1 MEIRVVTM
9 WKVLLAALAALV
21 LAGGAWALFLRED
34 DPGRRIDI
42 GALEDGVKL
51 PEPEIADQRVQLAE
65 DAGFNALDVT
75 TAWVPGQTKPDPAE
89 LTVLRNVA
97 AALEK
102 RNMKLLITAYAPRSR
117 YAPVSEEEQEN
128 YATFM
133 ATLARELPSVQD
145 FAVWN
150 EPNLNGFWLH
160 QFDEAGQDIAARDYT
175 ALLARTYDAL
185 KDVNPNIRVFGGNLA
200 PRGFDDADS
209 PRPTHSP
216 TTFIRDMGQA
226 YRASGR
232 TKPIMDVFALH
243 PYQTRSSIPP
253 GEPHTGTS
261 LGFGDYD
268 KLVDLLGEAFD
279 GTAQP
284 GSELSVAYTEYGVQ
298 SQIPESAQ
306 EPYTNLQ
313 SPLGRDAV
321 SEETQAEHYRQ
332 AFELAACQPTV
343 VAVYIFHL
351 FDEAD
356 LNRWQS
362 GPYYAD
368 TKPKTSL
375 PAIRDAAKAA
385 RDGKLGDCS

>member
-1 MEIRVVTM
+1 VL
-9 WKVLLAALAALV
+9 KVLVAAVLALV

-34 DPGRRIDI
+34 DQGDPILA
-42 GALEDGVKL
+42 GALEDGVKF
-51 PEPEIADQRVQLAE
+51 PQPEIADQRVELAE
-65 DAGFNALDVT
+65 QAGFNALDVT
-75 TAWVPGQTKPDPAE
+75 TAWEPGRTEPDPGE
-89 LTVLRNVA
+89 LLLLGNVA
-97 AALEK
+97 RAIAK
-102 RNMKLLITAYAPRSR
+102 RNMELLITSYAHRPRF
-117 YAPVSEEEQEN
+117 APVTEEEQQN

-133 ATLARELPSVQD
+133 ATLARELPSVRN

-150 EPNLNGFWLH
+150 EPNLNSFWLY
-160 QFDEAGQDIAARDYT
+160 QFDEAGNNIAARDYT

-185 KDVNPNIRVFGGNLA
+185 KEVSPTIKVYGGNLA

-216 TTFIRDMGQA
+216 TTFIRDMGTA

-232 TKPIMDVFALH
+232 TKPIMDVFSLH

-253 GEPHTGTS
+253 GQPHTGTS
-261 LGFGDYD
+261 LGIGDYE
-268 KLVDLLGEAFD
+268 KIVDLLGEAFD

-284 GSELSVAYTEYGVQ
+284 GTDLPIAYTEYGVQ
-298 SQIPESAQ
+298 SEIPESAQ

-313 SPLGRDAV
+313 SPLGKDAV
-321 SEETQAEHYRQ
+321 SEETQAEYYRQ

-343 VAVYIFHL
+343 IAVFIFHV

-368 TKPKTSL
+368 AKPKSSL
-375 PAIRDAAKAA
+375 PEIRDAALEARQGELAA
-385 RDGKLGDCS
+385 CS

>member
-1 MEIRVVTM
+1 M
-9 WKVLLAALAALV
+9 KKLLLAALAALV
-21 LAGGAWALFLRED
+21 LAGGAWALFLREED
-34 DPGRRIDI
+34 NGRRIDV

-51 PEPEIADQRVQLAE
+51 PDPQQADQRVELGKQ
-65 DAGFNALDVT
+65 AGFNAHNVT
-75 TAWVPGQTKPDPAE
+75 SAWRPGQSEPDPGE
-89 LTVLRNVA
+89 VTLLRNVA
-97 AALEK
+97 DAIEK
-102 RNMKLLITAYAPRSR
+102 RGMKLLITSYALRPRD
-117 YAPVSEEEQEN
+117 APVTEQEQEN
-128 YATFM
+128 YAEFM
-133 ATLARELPSVQD
+133 AGLARQLPTVKD

-150 EPNLNGFWLH
+150 EPNLNGFWLR
-160 QFDEAGQDIAARDYT
+160 QFDEAGNDIAARDYT

-185 KDVNPNIRVFGGNLA
+185 KAVDPKIKVYGGNLA

-216 TTFIRDMGQA
+216 TTFIRDIGQA

-232 TKPIMDVFALH
+232 TEPIMDVFALH

-279 GTAQP
+279 GTAQR
-284 GSELSVAYTEYGVQ
+284 GSDLSIAYTEYGVQ
-298 SQIPESAQ
+298 SEIPKSAQ

-313 SPLGRDAV
+313 SPLARDAV
-321 SEETQAEHYRQ
+321 SEETQAEYYRQ
-332 AFELAACQPTV
+332 AFQLAVCQPTV

-356 LNRWQS
+356 LSRWQS

-375 PAIRDAAKAA
+375 PAIRDAAIAA
-385 RDGKLGDCS
+385 RQGKLGDCS

>member
-1 MEIRVVTM
+1 MT
-9 WKVLLAALAALV
+9 KLLLAALAALV
-21 LAGGAWALFLRED
+21 LAGGAWALFLREED
-34 DPGRRIDI
+34 NVRRIDV

-51 PEPEIADQRVQLAE
+51 PDPQQADQRVELGKQ
-65 DAGFNALDVT
+65 AGFNAHNVT
-75 TAWVPGQTKPDPAE
+75 SAWRPGQSEPDPGE
-89 LTVLRNVA
+89 VTFLRNVA
-97 AALEK
+97 DAIEK
-102 RNMKLLITAYAPRSR
+102 RGMKLLITSYALRPRD
-117 YAPVSEEEQEN
+117 APVTEQEQEN
-128 YATFM
+128 YAEFM
-133 ATLARELPSVQD
+133 AGLARQLPTVKD

-150 EPNLNGFWLH
+150 EPNLNGFWLR
-160 QFDEAGQDIAARDYT
+160 QFDEAGNDIAARDYT

-185 KDVNPNIRVFGGNLA
+185 KAVDPKIKVYGGNLA

-232 TKPIMDVFALH
+232 TEPIMDVFALH

-279 GTAQP
+279 GTAQR
-284 GSELSVAYTEYGVQ
+284 GSDLSIAYTEYGVQ
-298 SQIPESAQ
+298 SEIPESAQ

-313 SPLGRDAV
+313 SPLARDAV
-321 SEETQAEHYRQ
+321 SEETQAEYYRQ
-332 AFELAACQPTV
+332 AFQLAVCQPTV

-356 LNRWQS
+356 LSRWQS

-375 PAIRDAAKAA
+375 SAIRDAAIAA
-385 RDGKLGDCS
+385 RKGKLGGDCS

>member
-1 MEIRVVTM
+1 MV
-9 WKVLLAALAALV
+9 KLLLVALLALV

-34 DPGRRIDI
+34 DQGRKIVV

-51 PEPEIADQRVQLAE
+51 PEPEIADQRVELGEQ
-65 DAGFNALDVT
+65 AGFNALNVT
-75 TAWVPGQTKPDPAE
+75 TQWVPGQTVPDPGE
-89 LTVLRNVA
+89 VTFLRNVA
-97 AALEK
+97 AATAK
-102 RNMKLLITAYAPRSR
+102 RNMQLLITSYAPRPR
-117 YAPVSEEEQEN
+117 YAPVSEEEQQN
-128 YATFM
+128 YAEFM
-133 ATLARELPSVQD
+133 ATLARELPTVGN

-150 EPNLNGFWLH
+150 EPNLNGFWLY
-160 QFDEAGQDIAARDYT
+160 QFDDAGQDIAARDYT
-175 ALLARTYDAL
+175 ALLAHTYDAL
-185 KDVNPNIRVFGGNLA
+185 KAVDPKIKIYGGNLA

-216 TTFIRDMGQA
+216 TTFIRDMGTA

-232 TKPIMDVFALH
+232 TEPIMDVFALH
-243 PYQTRSSIPP
+243 PYNTRSSIPP
-253 GEPHTGTS
+253 SQEHTGTS
-261 LGFGDYD
+261 LGYADYD

-284 GSELSVAYTEYGVQ
+284 GSKLPVAYTEHGIQ
-298 SQIPESAQ
+298 SVIPESAQ

-313 SPLGRDAV
+313 SPLARDAV
-321 SEETQAEHYRQ
+321 SEETQAEYYRE

-343 VAVYIFHL
+343 IAVYIFHL

-368 TKPKTSL
+368 AKPKSSL
-375 PAIRDAAKAA
+375 PAIREAAVKAREGTLA
-385 RDGKLGDCS
+385 DCS

>member
-1 MEIRVVTM
+1 MT
-9 WKVLLAALAALV
+9 KLLLAALAALV
-21 LAGGAWALFLRED
+21 LAGGAWALFLREED
-34 DPGRRIDI
+34 NGRRIDV

-51 PEPEIADQRVQLAE
+51 PDPQEADQRVELGKQ
-65 DAGFNALDVT
+65 AGFNAHNVT
-75 TAWVPGQTKPDPAE
+75 SAWRPGQSQPDPGE
-89 LTVLRNVA
+89 VTLLRNVA
-97 AALEK
+97 NALEK
-102 RNMKLLITAYAPRSR
+102 RNMKLLITSYALRPRD
-117 YAPVSEEEQEN
+117 APVSEQEQES
-128 YATFM
+128 YAEFM
-133 ATLARELPSVQD
+133 AGLARQLPTVKD

-160 QFDEAGQDIAARDYT
+160 QFDEAGNDIAARDYT

-185 KDVNPNIRVFGGNLA
+185 KAVDPKIKVYGGNLA

-216 TTFIRDMGQA
+216 TTFIKDMGTA
-226 YRASGR
+226 YKASGR
-232 TKPIMDVFALH
+232 TEPIMDVFALH

-284 GSELSVAYTEYGVQ
+284 GSDLSIAYTEYGVQ
-298 SQIPESAQ
+298 SEIPESAQ

-313 SPLGRDAV
+313 SPLAGDAV
-321 SEETQAEHYRQ
+321 SEATQAEYYRQ
-332 AFELAACQPTV
+332 AFQLAVCQPTV

-356 LNRWQS
+356 LSRWQS

-368 TKPKTSL
+368 AKPKTSL
-375 PAIRDAAKAA
+375 PAIRDAALAA
-385 RDGKLGDCS
+385 REGRLDDCS

>member
-1 MEIRVVTM
+1 M
-9 WKVLLAALAALV
+9 KLLLVALLALV

-34 DPGRRIDI
+34 DQGRKIVV

-51 PEPEIADQRVQLAE
+51 PEPEIADQRVELGE
-65 DAGFNALDVT
+65 RAGFNALNVT
-75 TAWVPGQTKPDPAE
+75 TQWVPGQTVPDPGE
-89 LTVLRNVA
+89 VTFLRNVA
-97 AALEK
+97 AATAK
-102 RNMKLLITAYAPRSR
+102 RNMQLLITSYAPRPS
-117 YAPVSEEEQEN
+117 YAPVSEEEQQN
-128 YATFM
+128 YAEFM
-133 ATLARELPSVQD
+133 ATLARELPTVGN

-150 EPNLNGFWLH
+150 EPNLNGFWLY

-175 ALLARTYDAL
+175 ALLAHTYDAL
-185 KDVNPNIRVFGGNLA
+185 KAVDPKIKIYGGNLA

-216 TTFIRDMGQA
+216 TTFIRDMGTA

-232 TKPIMDVFALH
+232 TEPIMDVFALH
-243 PYQTRSSIPP
+243 PYNTRLSIPP
-253 GEPHTGTS
+253 SQEHTGTS
-261 LGFGDYD
+261 LGYADYD

-284 GSELSVAYTEYGVQ
+284 GSKLPVAYTEHGIQ
-298 SQIPESAQ
+298 SVIPESAQ

-313 SPLGRDAV
+313 SPLARDAV
-321 SEETQAEHYRQ
+321 SEETQAEYYRE

-343 VAVYIFHL
+343 IAVYIFHL

-368 TKPKTSL
+368 AKPKSSL
-375 PAIRDAAKAA
+375 PAIREAAVKAREGTLA
-385 RDGKLGDCS
+385 DCS